1 MTDNILGIGWQ
12 KLGVFVERN
21 EFKHSDNYVRE
32 SKARYSL
39 FTKLS
44 QRHGAWDIIGLM
56 LGEKKGKGNQSR
68 GILAVQKYR
77 RSSTPGAVFCSDI
90 LINKFLGECF

>member
-21 EFKHSDNYVRE
+21 EFKRSDNYVSE

-44 QRHGAWDIIGLM
+44 QRHGAWDIIGLVR
-56 LGEKKGKGNQSR
+56 GEKEKAIQ
-68 GILAVQKYR
+68 A
-77 RSSTPGAVFCSDI
+77 GAF
-90 LINKFLGECF
+90 